1 MKNNISSLSDIY
13 NLVVENYVREYNI
26 SASAKE
32 LWLDALEPISMEGN
46 VVTLATDTD
55 FKRNT
60 INSIYLE
67 KLEEQ
72 FTIVLGNPIK
82 VEIIIK
88 DDIPTT
94 EAARKIQSAV
104 YLRRFRAWKDSSS
117 FGYPERDDQELP
129 WYQYNL
135 HLRGNF
141 HQRVPALNHRKQN

>member
-82 VEIIIK
+82 VEIGK
-88 DDIPTT
+88 CSCT
-94 EAARKIQSAV
+94 RRIQHFGTMLADHC
-104 YLRRFRAWKDSSS
+104 FR
-117 FGYPERDDQELP
+117 L
-129 WYQYNL
+129 
-135 HLRGNF
+135 
-141 HQRVPALNHRKQN
+141 